1 MSLFSL
7 DSSSLPSQAKKVDCH
22 DLPSKSRNDNAL
34 FPSLRGSGDSHN
46 EAIQP
51 QSSLRGSEATE
62 AIHKDKTDSS
72 AKVDCHDLPS
82 KSRND
87 STAQDSRINKNHT
100 NSTNATR
107 RQDFA
112 MILWVVKRWAKGFT

>member
-46 EAIQP
+46 EAI
-51 QSSLRGSEATE
+51 
-62 AIHKDKTDSS
+62 HKDKADSS

-107 RQDFA
+107 RQHFA